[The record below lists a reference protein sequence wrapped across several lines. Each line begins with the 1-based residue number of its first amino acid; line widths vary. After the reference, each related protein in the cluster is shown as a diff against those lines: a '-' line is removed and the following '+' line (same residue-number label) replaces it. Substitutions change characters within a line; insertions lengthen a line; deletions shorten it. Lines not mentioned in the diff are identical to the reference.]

1 MKTLKGLSIIELVFA
16 GAIFVIFSAVFVEFF
31 LQSLSND
38 QRNAELSAATAYAQE
53 GMEIVQAMSRE
64 GFPSLELVTDGG
76 VESNGQNGW
85 RFHGGGDSFG
95 KYERQITTEYAH
107 RDNGDISENG
117 ATDEKTIRVIST
129 VRWESIQGREESI
142 LINRYITYWDEPF

>member
-1 MKTLKGLSIIELVFA
+1 MKTLKGLSIIELVFS

-38 QRNAELSAATAYAQE
+38 QRNEDLTAATAYAQE
-53 GMEIVQAMSRE
+53 GVEIVQAMSRE
-64 GFPSLELVTDGG
+64 GFPSLELVTDEG

-95 KYERQITTEYAH
+95 KYERQITTEYAW
-107 RDNGDISENG
+107 RDGGDISENG
-117 ATDEKTIRVIST
+117 GVDDKTVKVTST
-129 VRWESIQGREESI
+129 VRWESTQGREEVIS
-142 LINRYITYWDEPF
+142 LNRYITYWDEPF